1 MSYIDV
7 FDDNHI
13 NLLKIIIKKIN
24 KIFDED
30 TFESKSNLE
39 KIVYLNSLI
48 TNKELKVDNGDGNGD
63 GNGNGNGN
71 VDEKKIEEIEEV
83 EDDGEEEDDEEEDK
97 KEEIFKKKDG
107 DDEEIKDRNIKNQS

>member
-24 KIFDED
+24 NDFDED

-39 KIVYLNSLI
+39 KILYLNSQI
-48 TNKELKVDNGDGNGD
+48 TNKELKVDNGDNDNGNGD
-63 GNGNGNGN
+63 GNG
-71 VDEKKIEEIEEV
+71 DEKIEEV
-83 EDDGEEEDDEEEDK
+83 EDDGEEEDDEEDK
-97 KEEIFKKKDG
+97 KEEIFNQIIDG
-107 DDEEIKDRNIKNQS
+107 NEEDKIMNRKGKS